1 MILSMISWFYEHQ
14 KKRLQSIQEEIVCK
28 GTETEAIRYRTDLED
43 LAKRAILWATYKNN
57 VIEVSNLDIDI
68 DAVAGFL
75 ADDTERAI
83 VCSRVLVRT
92 MKWFIVEYYETGDMS
107 QTLDKVICELEEDQN
122 MFSKQDSFEKPH
134 LSKKPDGMRE
144 ERIREF
150 SRVFDTFDD
159 NERRKIM
166 QHGDAIIDAFAESI
180 SKNDTKPLDEFEKQ
194 VANVL
199 KELLKQ

>member
-1 MILSMISWFYEHQ
+1 M
-14 KKRLQSIQEEIVCK
+14 
-28 GTETEAIRYRTDLED
+28 ED